1 MPAHSWWLC
10 FVSPRLA
17 FDLDV
22 FEAMVPTGD
31 EHGNLKQVLETVP
44 AIKKYSGSGPDA
56 FPNKPG
62 AARELTNPALEF
74 IKSLCH
80 VLSLDPTVADEVRTN
95 AGRGKE
101 RLWNA
106 EDGELVLA

>member
-1 MPAHSWWLC
+1 MN
-10 FVSPRLA
+10 R
-17 FDLDV
+17 
-22 FEAMVPTGD
+22 
-31 EHGNLKQVLETVP
+31 QVLETVP

-80 VLSLDPTVADEVRTN
+80 VLSLDTNVTDEVRAETVVLCLC
-95 AGRGKE
+95 APVRG
-101 RLWNA
+101 
-106 EDGELVLA
+106 

>member
-1 MPAHSWWLC
+1 M
-10 FVSPRLA
+10 
-17 FDLDV
+17 
-22 FEAMVPTGD
+22 
-31 EHGNLKQVLETVP
+31 P

-80 VLSLDPTVADEVRTN
+80 VLSLDPTVTDEVRLMLCVRASSAERGGWLDLGGGN
-95 AGRGKE
+95 A
-101 RLWNA
+101 A
-106 EDGELVLA
+106 ELKSPTDVAFVPPLSLGVESFFVRRQR

>member
-1 MPAHSWWLC
+1 M
-10 FVSPRLA
+10 
-17 FDLDV
+17 
-22 FEAMVPTGD
+22 
-31 EHGNLKQVLETVP
+31 P

-80 VLSLDPTVADEVRTN
+80 VLGLDPTVTDEVSASDMPSRN
-95 AGRGKE
+95 ERGT
-101 RLWNA
+101 
-106 EDGELVLA
+106 G

>member
-1 MPAHSWWLC
+1 M
-10 FVSPRLA
+10 
-17 FDLDV
+17 
-22 FEAMVPTGD
+22 
-31 EHGNLKQVLETVP
+31 P

-80 VLSLDPTVADEVRTN
+80 VLSLDPTVTDEVS
-95 AGRGKE
+95 
-101 RLWNA
+101 
-106 EDGELVLA
+106 